1 MIRILIAD
9 DHQMFI
15 DGLKAL
21 LDGHDTCKVIGQ
33 AVNGM
38 QVLEFL
44 EKEKADLVLMDVNMS
59 EMDGITATREL
70 KKKHPH
76 IKVLMLT
83 MFTSKDY
90 IEKVLKAGADG
101 YILKNTGKDELNT
114 AIETL
119 ISGKSYF
126 TPEVTKKIMEGL
138 QGKKTVENDPML
150 VELTEREKDVLRLII
165 QGMTTNEIADKL
177 CISFHTVESHR
188 RNLISKLP
196 VKNSAG
202 LVKYA
207 VDHNLV

>member
-21 LDGHDTCKVIGQ
+21 LESYKSFTVAGQ
-33 AVNGM
+33 ATNGL

-44 EKEKADLVLMDVNMS
+44 ENDSVDIVLMDVNMS

-101 YILKNTGKDELNT
+101 YILKNTGQEELNT

-126 TPEVTKKIMEGL
+126 TPEVTARIMQGL
-138 QGKKTVENDPML
+138 QGRKVVENDPML